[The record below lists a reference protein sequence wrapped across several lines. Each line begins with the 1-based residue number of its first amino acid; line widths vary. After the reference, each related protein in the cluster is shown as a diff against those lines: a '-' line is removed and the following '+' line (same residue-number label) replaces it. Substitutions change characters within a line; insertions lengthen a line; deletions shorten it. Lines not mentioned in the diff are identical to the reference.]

1 MKSEEL
7 KHLKIDR
14 KYEFT
19 LTDGRKVVK
28 RGSWLLGVKGGHY
41 AIDESKCEHIES
53 VQDYEM

>member
-1 MKSEEL
+1 MKAEEL

-14 KYEFT
+14 HYEFT

-28 RGSWLLGVKGGHY
+28 RGSWLLGTKDGHY
-41 AIDESKCEHIES
+41 AIDERKCELIES